1 MKLAKRI
8 LAPIDFS
15 EYSRDAFDV
24 AVDLAS
30 HYRAELLLVH
40 VLPFIPSLGGVGS
53 LLREGERQREEGAA
67 AAQRL
72 DELASLV
79 GEKGLLV
86 RTELASADE
95 VGMELVRIAQHHR
108 TDLVVIATHGMTGWR
123 RIPFGSVADKVVKH
137 ADCAVLVLR
146 AEPEPP

>member
-30 HYRAELLLVH
+30 HNRAE
-40 VLPFIPSLGGVGS
+40 
-53 LLREGERQREEGAA
+53 
-67 AAQRL
+67 
-72 DELASLV
+72 
-79 GEKGLLV
+79 
-86 RTELASADE
+86 
-95 VGMELVRIAQHHR
+95 
-108 TDLVVIATHGMTGWR
+108 LVVIATHGMTGWR
-123 RIPFGSVADKVVKH
+123 RIPFGSVAEKVVKH